1 MKSYGIGG
9 LGVDER
15 VFSALDLKFDL
26 IPLQWIAPKP
36 KESFQNYAIRFAEQ
50 IDTTESFLIIGVSFG
65 GMLALELSKILR
77 PQKIIL
83 ISSAT
88 QKSDIPFVFR
98 LSGKLGLHKLI
109 PNALLKPPSFLVNHV
124 FGVREPLHRKILHE
138 IIADTDIIFL
148 RWAIHEIVNWE
159 HVEWPTNL
167 IRIHGSSDRL
177 LKYSKKEQV
186 IELQGAGHFM
196 IIDRA
201 KELSQLLNQE
211 LRNL

>member
-36 KESFQNYAIRFAEQ
+36 KESFQNYGIRFAEQ
-50 IDTTESFLIIGVSFG
+50 IDTTESLSIIGISFG
-65 GMLALELSKILR
+65 GMLALKLSKILQ

-83 ISSAT
+83 ISSAI
-88 QKSDIPFVFR
+88 QKSNIPFVFR

-109 PNALLKPPSFLVNHV
+109 PNALLKPPSFLANYV
-124 FGVREPLHRKILHE
+124 FGVRDPENRKILHQ
-138 IIADTDIIFL
+138 IIAETDIDFL
-148 RWAIHEIVNWE
+148 RWAINEIVNWKNI
-159 HVEWPTNL
+159 EWPTNL

-177 LKYSKKEQV
+177 LKYSKKEGV

-201 KELSQLLNQE
+201 NELSQLLNQE
-211 LRNL
+211 WKNH